1 MEKSPLPSSPFPIT
15 PGGLQQSR
23 IAIHALERQFRQTA
37 KPAATRV
44 PNLRKRLCPASPA
57 TIFRTASP
65 KIAPRASAVGV
76 RSWKARGSAGH
87 LAETLDDLTATS
99 PALSGLRAAMAAWR
113 FERAPLDPTCA
124 RAVLAAG
131 REAVAPELR
140 ALARHLAPRLGPP
153 AEARNWPARR
163 DGPDR
168 EAALATLDRGMA
180 DGAHGLFWRG
190 KAFEYALTA
199 GLPDLAERVAAS
211 LADDPATAPL
221 AARLAAE
228 SAAAFAAPAD
238 ALAAAQAVD
247 ATLFPRFAAL
257 AMAYA
262 YSASNREQE
271 ATTTLLQ
278 LWRRENWHPGL
289 TLRLDERLFP
299 TPPARL
305 EAWAGRLTVCVYSWN
320 RAARL
325 ERTLASLA
333 ASRLGPAR
341 LLVLD
346 NGSTDDTAAVCRAAA
361 ERFAPGRFHS
371 LSLPTNIGRAGRP
384 QLAGRPGRRPARVAG
399 GLRGRRRDPAGK
411 LVGGAGRNPGR
422 RSRGGRGRGPH
433 LCRRHRRARVR
444 RRASAASPRRPERPP
459 PGQLPARPGFRA
471 DRRQPVLP
479 VGVGLL
485 PSAARPG
492 PSRRGAVRHPVFAQP
507 VRRSGPGPSELS
519 RRWPLPAV
527 WRPGRGPPPAG
538 TGQARRRP
546 GPWAPGSNWTD
557 CFRRQGWKSPPNGNL
572 DTAWEELHAAW
583 TRLVRF
589 SRACT
594 AADPPACR

>member
-1 MEKSPLPSSPFPIT
+1 M
-15 PGGLQQSR
+15 
-23 IAIHALERQFRQTA
+23 
-37 KPAATRV
+37 
-44 PNLRKRLCPASPA
+44 PASPQPFFA
-57 TIFRTASP
+57 PPPP
-65 KIAPRASAVGV
+65 KLRPALPLWAFGLEGPWLGR
-76 RSWKARGSAGH
+76 H

-371 LSLPTNIGRAGRP
+371 LSLPTNIGAPAARNWLAALAADRP
-384 QLAGRPGRRPARVAG
+384 ESLVAFVDDDVTLPENWLAALAGTLAADPEADAAGARIYAGATGVPVSADVHLLPPQGDRSVRPLVNCPRGPDFGLTAVSRSCPSVSG
-399 GLRGRRRDPAGK
+399 CCHLLRGRALRGGAPFDIRFSPSQFDDLARDLRSFLAGGHCRLCGDLAVAHHQPGPAGQTSARTLGARIK
-411 LVGGAGRNPGR
+411 L
-422 RSRGGRGRGPH
+422 
-433 LCRRHRRARVR
+433 
-444 RRASAASPRRPERPP
+444 
-459 PGQLPARPGFRA
+459 
-471 DRRQPVLP
+471 D
-479 VGVGLL
+479 GLF
-485 PSAARPG
+485 P
-492 PSRRGAVRHPVFAQP
+492 
-507 VRRSGPGPSELS
+507 
-519 RRWPLPAV
+519 
-527 WRPGRGPPPAG
+527 
-538 TGQARRRP
+538 
-546 GPWAPGSNWTD
+546 APGMEVAAERD
-557 CFRRQGWKSPPNGNL
+557 L